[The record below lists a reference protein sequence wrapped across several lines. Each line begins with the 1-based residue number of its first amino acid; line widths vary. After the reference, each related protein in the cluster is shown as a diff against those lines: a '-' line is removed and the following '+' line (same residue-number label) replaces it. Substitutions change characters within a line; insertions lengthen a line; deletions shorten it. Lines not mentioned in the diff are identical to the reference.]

1 VTILL
6 VGLFGF
12 VAQLPLFMSDDGW
25 FLDLLIPF
33 GVIPPALATG
43 LLLAHFLGGAVA
55 GRMSS
60 GSPGQSGALSA
71 PLSVFLGIVGYVAFV
86 GAEFLLMFGPSEFVS
101 LFVGRDSLREVL
113 TDEEMIGFYVLML
126 VLAIYIPF
134 AALVGYVGGRLG
146 GRLRRRSTPQTVG

>member
-1 VTILL
+1 
-6 VGLFGF
+6 
-12 VAQLPLFMSDDGW
+12 M
-25 FLDLLIPF
+25 
-33 GVIPPALATG
+33 
-43 LLLAHFLGGAVA
+43 LLAHFLGGAVA

-60 GSPGQSGALSA
+60 TAPSQSGALSA
-71 PLSVFLGIVGYVAFV
+71 PLSVLLGIVGYVVFV
-86 GAEFLLMFGPSEFVS
+86 GTELLLMFDPSTFGS
-101 LFVGRDSLREVL
+101 QLGGDSLREVL